1 MPRMKP
7 DGYKWDGDSRD
18 ERETE
23 LGDSVFSTTR
33 GGAYH
38 SSWAQDRVRR
48 SHKRKRKRKQR
59 VSGIVWASLG
69 VIATC
74 ALLIYGVIGRLHH

>member
-1 MPRMKP
+1 MKP

-23 LGDSVFSTTR
+23 FGDTAFSTTR

-38 SSWAQDRVRR
+38 STWAQDRVRR
-48 SHKRKRKRKQR
+48 THKRKRKQR
-59 VSGIVWASLG
+59 IGGIVWASLAA
-69 VIATC
+69 IATC
-74 ALLIYGVIGRLHH
+74 AVVIYGVVGRLHH